1 MAVALSAHLDILQ
14 GVLVKLPAFTA
25 NNMRFQMKGFSNI
38 PVRFFVVDIDH
49 ESGEQDLFEV
59 GERDFT
65 NHPGNISYS
74 RSTVRENG
82 VSQIELIKG
91 LDA

>member
-1 MAVALSAHLDILQ
+1 ML
-14 GVLVKLPAFTA
+14 
-25 NNMRFQMKGFSNI
+25 
-38 PVRFFVVDIDH
+38 
-49 ESGEQDLFEV
+49 EV

-82 VSQIELIKG
+82 VSQI
-91 LDA
+91 D